1 MKSKGLLELESCYY
15 NRFVDN
21 GKGLDEF
28 YDVLTKL
35 CQTVPNKLYH
45 YVRKDSAFH
54 TLAKNDIF
62 CGHTSRMNDPCEV
75 CLGCTEFI
83 KYCRRKAVLDEM
95 HLQALENI
103 LRADLAFA
111 RLQNQYPAFMPYI
124 FCMMPEEEAVYQWR
138 NYTSKE
144 NGGYCFCFDVA
155 KLNEAI
161 RMVRRKMDGAS
172 TLLLLK
178 CFYVGQDDGAIE
190 QLFDALVG
198 YLNKPLQIFAK
209 DAAPLNNISN
219 LICIKGVIFTIASL
233 IKDKKWANE
242 QEWRLMLIPGCTS
255 CDKQYKGI
263 GLTDCK
269 KAPVQLMSMIIISPH
284 GDQTSLKEN
293 LKRLNPDAAKI
304 AIDSCI
310 DKSVVDNY
318 IAIQDKYLDR
328 QYEEYVLEVL
338 GKNRQV
344 KIIPQEEYVV
354 KHPKGAF
361 HV

>member
-1 MKSKGLLELESCYY
+1 MQSRGLVEFESCYY

-144 NGGYCFCFDVA
+144 NGGYCFCFDVV

-190 QLFDALVG
+190 QLFDALVR
-198 YLNKPLQIFAK
+198 YLNNPFRIFENEPDPFANT
-209 DAAPLNNISN
+209 PN
-219 LICIKGVIFTIASL
+219 LICIRGIIFTIASL

-242 QEWRLMLIPGCTS
+242 KEWRLILIPGLTQ
-255 CDKQYKGI
+255 CDEQYRGMQLK
-263 GLTDCK
+263 DSK
-269 KAPVQLMSMIIISPH
+269 KAAVQLMRRIIISPQ
-284 GDQTSLKEN
+284 GNQDSLKEN
-293 LKRLNPDAAKI
+293 LKSLNADAAKI
-304 AIDSCI
+304 ANDSCI
-310 DKSVVDNY
+310 DKSVVENY
-318 IAIQDKYLDR
+318 ITIQDGCLDR
-328 QYEEYVLEVL
+328 QYEEFVLDEF
-338 GKNRQV
+338 GKNRRV
-344 KIIPQEEYVV
+344 KIISQDEYIA
-354 KHPKGAF
+354 KRLKEAS

>member
-75 CLGCTEFI
+75 CLGCIEFV
-83 KYCRRKAVLDEM
+83 KYCRHKAVLDEK

-144 NGGYCFCFDVA
+144 NGGYCFCFDGA
-155 KLNEAI
+155 KLNDAI
-161 RMVRRKMDGAS
+161 RLVRGKKDGTS

-178 CFYVGQDDGAIE
+178 CFYVGKDDDAIE
-190 QLFDALVG
+190 QIFDALVR
-198 YLNKPLQIFAK
+198 YLNIPLQMFAK
-209 DAAPLNNISN
+209 ESDPLDNIPN
-219 LICIKGVIFTIASL
+219 LICIRGILFTIASL

-242 QEWRLMLIPGCTS
+242 KEWRLILIPSPTS
-255 CDKQYKGI
+255 CDKQYSGI

-269 KAPVQLMSMIIISPH
+269 KIAVKLMSSIIISPH
-284 GDQTSLKEN
+284 GNQTSLKEN
-293 LKRLNPDAAKI
+293 LKRLNPYASKI
-304 AIDSCI
+304 ASDSCI

-318 IAIQDKYLDR
+318 IIIQDGNLDR
-328 QYEEYVLEVL
+328 QYEEFVLDAL
-338 GKNRQV
+338 RNNRQGR
-344 KIIPQEEYVV
+344 IISQEEFFA
-354 KHPKGAF
+354 KHSKEG
-361 HV
+361 